1 MNRTGSADQ
10 AGRRPSRSKT
20 RASRK
25 YSIMSCNSRSWLG
38 TSVVEVLIFAAHKPV
53 DHSGYQRENS
63 SRAASIRYVEASRPI
78 GVFAESMD
86 IAWEWLRRDANYQSD
101 YQSLENAQRL
111 SDTTETFRQQWGL
124 SFRR

>member
-1 MNRTGSADQ
+1 MANVDW
-10 AGRRPSRSKT
+10 RS
-20 RASRK
+20 
-25 YSIMSCNSRSWLG
+25 
-38 TSVVEVLIFAAHKPV
+38 E
-53 DHSGYQRENS
+53 
-63 SRAASIRYVEASRPI
+63 EAYAN
-78 GVFAESMD
+78 FNNAESMD